1 MLSKSLR
8 VMCGAVVLALV
19 PLTTAAAQGQPA
31 KPMEQ
36 GDEGHAIPWK
46 ALDAYHTVMAA
57 SWHPAKD
64 KNDLAPFRAKAG
76 ALVSAARAVGAEP
89 VPAVCG
95 GASRN
100 ADVQAL
106 VRVSE
111 EAARLAG
118 VAGTPD
124 AQVKDALK
132 AAHDRFH
139 TLEEA
144 CMAGQKGH

>member
-1 MLSKSLR
+1 MKLFTTIAA
-8 VMCGAVVLALV
+8 GAVLV
-19 PLTTAAAQGQPA
+19 WCPLSTAAAQQAPA
-31 KPMEQ
+31 KPAMAHA
-36 GDEGHAIPWK
+36 DEGHAIPWK

-64 KNDLAPFRAKAG
+64 KNDLAPFRAKAS
-76 ALVSAARAVGAEP
+76 ALVSAARAVAAEP

-95 GASRN
+95 GPAKT

-111 EAARLAG
+111 DAARLAG
-118 VAGTPD
+118 VSGTSD
-124 AQVKDALK
+124 ADLKAALK
-132 AAHDRFH
+132 LAHDRFH

-144 CMAGQKGH
+144 CMAGHGKH